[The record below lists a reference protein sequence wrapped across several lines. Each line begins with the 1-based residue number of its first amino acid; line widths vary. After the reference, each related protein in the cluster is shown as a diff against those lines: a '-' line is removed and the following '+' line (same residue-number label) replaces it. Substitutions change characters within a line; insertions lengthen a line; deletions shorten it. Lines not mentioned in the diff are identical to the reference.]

1 MVLREVLKYI
11 HDRGQIEVGEVSRE
25 LDIPIG
31 LVECAIRTLKDLE
44 YLMPVKS
51 LLDKYPCKF
60 CLFKLTCDVRKIDMF
75 KSYIAEKG
83 KKLLNNYLMKYIFA
97 SHV

>member
-11 HDRGQIEVGEVSRE
+11 HDRRQIEVGEVSRE
-25 LDIPIG
+25 LGIPTG

-51 LLDKYPCKF
+51 LFDRYPCKF
-60 CLFKLTCDVRKIDMF
+60 CLFKLTCDARKIHVF

-83 KKLLNNYLMKYIFA
+83 KKLLNDYW
-97 SHV
+97 